1 MVVPDRSDL
10 CPWWVRTP
18 LSHIEDSA
26 TGHLR
31 SHAAR
36 QAYALCQNG
45 IVVVSLAN
53 VLTCPE
59 CSLDS

>member
-10 CPWWVRTP
+10 CLCWVRMT
-18 LSHIEDSA
+18 LSHTEVSA

-36 QAYALCQNG
+36 QAYVLCQNG
-45 IVVVSLAN
+45 TVVVASQRAN
-53 VLTCPE
+53 M
-59 CSLDS
+59 S